1 MIAVVHPGMMTTVQD
16 EGRWDYL
23 AFGMPRAGVMDRYAS
38 RMANILCGN
47 PMDKA
52 VLEMTLLGGQYRF
65 EKAGRI
71 AICGAAMEA
80 KVKGQPV
87 TLWQAIDVMPG
98 DDLELGFAVSGCRA
112 YLAVAGGIDVPVVM
126 GSRATYTKAAVG
138 GLSGRVL
145 KPGDVLQSAEAK
157 VTGCPLAVPAEWV
170 PQYTEIIELRVM
182 AGPQEDLFEA
192 DALSAMCAG
201 EYKVTNDAD
210 RMGYRLE
217 GPQLKHLAKADIVSD
232 ALCRGAVQ
240 VPGNGQPII
249 MMADCGTTGGYTKI
263 ATVIGP
269 DFSRIA
275 QAKPDEV
282 IKFRLCSDEEAIK
295 ALREESL
302 RYEQFA
308 SQVAKPAGRA
318 MNLAVNGQNYKVE
331 ITEVF

>member
-1 MIAVVHPGMMTTVQD
+1 
-16 EGRWDYL
+16 
-23 AFGMPRAGVMDRYAS
+23 
-38 RMANILCGN
+38 
-47 PMDKA
+47 
-52 VLEMTLLGGQYRF
+52 
-65 EKAGRI
+65 
-71 AICGAAMEA
+71 MEA
-80 KVKGQPV
+80 KINGRPIG
-87 TLWQAIDVMPG
+87 LWQAMDVNSG
-98 DDLELGFAVSGCRA
+98 DELELGFAMSGCRS

-138 GLSGRVL
+138 GVSGRVL
-145 KPGDVLQSAEAK
+145 KPGDVLQAGEAK
-157 VTGCPLAVPAEWV
+157 LMGVPLAVPPEWI
-170 PQYTEIIELRVM
+170 PQYTDTIELRVM
-182 AGPQEDLFEA
+182 AGPQDDLFEA

-217 GPQLKHLAKADIVSD
+217 GPQLKHRGKADIVSD

-263 ATVIGP
+263 ATVIGS

-275 QAKPDEV
+275 QAKPDDV
-282 IKFRLCSDEEAIK
+282 IKFRLCSDEEAVN

-302 RYEQFA
+302 RYEQLA
-308 SQVAKPAGRA
+308 AQVAKPAGRT
-318 MNLAVNGQNYKVE
+318 MNLVVNGQNYKVE